1 MAGHGGDA
9 WPECR
14 EDCLN
19 ALSPTEPRSE
29 PYSARQNAVLESALA
44 LLVEGGE
51 RALTTAGVAR
61 AANCS
66 KESLYKWFGD
76 RDGLLAAMIT
86 FQSSKVRTEPRP
98 IGEAGRAALK
108 AQLVGIAANL
118 LRVLAGEVSIA
129 LNRLAIGQARRD
141 AADLGH
147 LVLDH
152 GRRPI
157 ETRLSALLEEGRAA
171 GHLDFGD
178 TREAYRTLY
187 GLVVRDAHVRL
198 LLGDGLD
205 DASPA
210 ARAVEAIDQFLRL
223 YGAEATTGPEPK
235 SAGAGNERT
244 G

>member
-1 MAGHGGDA
+1 MDEARVTA
-9 WPECR
+9 AVE
-14 EDCLN
+14 
-19 ALSPTEPRSE
+19 TETRSE
-29 PYSARQNAVLESALA
+29 AYSARQNAVLESALA

-51 RALTTAGVAR
+51 RALTTASVAR

-86 FQSSKVRTEPRP
+86 FQSSKVRAEPRP
-98 IGEAGRAALK
+98 LGEAGLPALR
-108 AQLVGIAANL
+108 AQLAGIAANL
-118 LRVLAGEVSIA
+118 LRVLSGEVSIA

-141 AADLGH
+141 AADLGR
-147 LVLDH
+147 LVLEH

-171 GHLDFGD
+171 GLIRFDD

-187 GLVVRDAHVRL
+187 GLVVRDMHLRL
-198 LLGDGLD
+198 LLGDT
-205 DASPA
+205 DAPENPA
-210 ARAVEAIDQFLRL
+210 ARARQAVDEFLRL
-223 YGAEATTGPEPK
+223 FGADEGNGP
-235 SAGAGNERT
+235 AGQRAGRAESRNAPDQRT

>member
-1 MAGHGGDA
+1 MFGGSGWLDQISTTA
-9 WPECR
+9 
-14 EDCLN
+14 
-19 ALSPTEPRSE
+19 SE
-29 PYSARQNAVLESALA
+29 AYSARQNAVLESALA

-51 RALTTAGVAR
+51 RALTTASVAR

-86 FQSSKVRTEPRP
+86 FQASKVRAEPRP
-98 IGEAGRAALK
+98 SGQAGRAALK
-108 AQLVGIAANL
+108 AQLAGIAANL
-118 LRVLAGEVSIA
+118 LRVLAGDVSLA

-147 LVLDH
+147 LLLDH

-171 GHLDFGD
+171 GLLAFAD

-187 GLVVRDAHVRL
+187 GLVVRDAHVRM
-198 LLGDGLD
+198 LLGDDLD
-205 DASPA
+205 DQSPA
-210 ARAVEAIDQFLRL
+210 ARADEAIDQFLRL
-223 YGAEATTGPEPK
+223 YGVEDTTGPEPE
-235 SAGAGNERT
+235 STGAGNERT

>member
-1 MAGHGGDA
+1 M
-9 WPECR
+9 
-14 EDCLN
+14 
-19 ALSPTEPRSE
+19 TETAVRRSHFTGE
-29 PYSARQNAVLESALA
+29 AYSARQNAVLESALA

-51 RALTTAGVAR
+51 RALTTASVAR

-86 FQSSKVRTEPRP
+86 FQSSKVRAEPRP
-98 IGEAGRAALK
+98 IGEAGLPALR
-108 AQLVGIAANL
+108 AQLIGIAANL
-118 LRVLAGEVSIA
+118 LRVLAGEVSVA

-147 LVLDH
+147 LVLEH

-157 ETRLSALLEEGRAA
+157 ETRLSALLDAGRDA
-171 GHLDFGD
+171 GLLSFDD

-187 GLVVRDAHVRL
+187 GLVVRDMHVRL
-198 LLGDGLD
+198 LLGDSLD
-205 DASPA
+205 EWSPS
-210 ARAVEAIDQFLRL
+210 ARAEEAIDQFLRL
-223 YGAEATTGPEPK
+223 YGAEETTGPASK
-235 SAGAGNERT
+235 KAGAGNERT